1 MKKYIKP
8 IIAALIAVAFL
19 AVYLGPYE
27 YVSYFY
33 EQHHLFRY
41 TWAYVQETAHQHGI
55 WYLLTEFFIQFG
67 YYTWL
72 LAIIWAALG
81 ALTYLM
87 ATDVVRRLTGLRD
100 WLQLGAIPA
109 VYMLYSA
116 GNVDVFPVAMVK
128 TLVFTL
134 IVWIVARIVVRFVP
148 FFRNRYAKS
157 LKSQETGAWWKPLVV
172 GVVCL
177 GAYVGIGYHMSTA
190 PITIQLSPGNMR
202 ELSREDRKRQR
213 ETERIMVEAERA
225 VKAQDWDK
233 AYEICEDY
241 AKHGQRNHLM
251 AYFRAMA
258 LYHKGKL
265 LTNLL
270 DYPQSFGVNS
280 LFFPWKADGNRA
292 EFGGYIYEQL
302 GAVNSANHWAFE
314 AMVGKGETAGHLS
327 NLARYSVA
335 NGKMAQARKFIA
347 PLKHSLFYRGR
358 ARELEKMVETG
369 VVPDLRNSLADA
381 PQVPARWDNVINLGA
396 DLRYILLSDP
406 DNDMAREYIAAH
418 FLLANNLG
426 VFYKNLKEFW
436 PMPEEGYLPP
446 MVEQGLALVRMQI
459 GEAQFTADGY
469 RISPET
475 EELFRTFMTEMR
487 KGDDAYYSPEL
498 RRTYWYYVQKVSPYG
513 KELVY

>member
-1 MKKYIKP
+1 MKKYVKS
-8 IIAALIAVAFL
+8 IIAALIAIVFL
-19 AVYLGPYE
+19 TVYLGPYE

-41 TWAYVQETAHQHGI
+41 TWSYVQETAHQYGI
-55 WYLLTEFFIQFG
+55 WYLLTEFVIQFG

-81 ALTYLM
+81 VLTYLM
-87 ATDVVRRLTGLRD
+87 ATDAVRRLSGLRD
-100 WLQLGAIPA
+100 QIQLGAIPA
-109 VYMLYSA
+109 VYMLYGA
-116 GNVDVFPVAMVK
+116 GNVDKLPVSVIK
-128 TLVFTL
+128 TFVFTL
-134 IVWIVARIVVRFVP
+134 IVWFAARIIVRIVP
-148 FFRNRYAKS
+148 FLRTRYENS
-157 LKSQETGAWWKPLVV
+157 LKSQSGVWWKSLIV
-172 GVVCL
+172 GAVCV
-177 GAYVGIGYHMSTA
+177 GIYVGIGYHWSTA
-190 PITIQLSPGNMR
+190 PMTIQVSGKTR

-233 AYEICEDY
+233 TYELCENY
-241 AKHGQRNHLM
+241 AKRGERNHLM
-251 AYFRAMA
+251 SYFRSMA

-270 DYPQSFGVNS
+270 DYPQTFGVNS
-280 LFFPWKADGNRA
+280 LFFPWKADRNRA

-302 GAVNSANHWAFE
+302 GAVNAANHWAFE
-314 AMVGKGETAGHLS
+314 ALVGWGETASHLT

-335 NGKMAQARKFIA
+335 NGKPAQARKFIA
-347 PLKHSLFYRGR
+347 PLKHSLFYRAR

-369 VVPDLRNSLADA
+369 TVPDMKNSLADT
-381 PQVPARWDNVINLGA
+381 PQIPARWDNVINLGG

-406 DNDMAREYIAAH
+406 DNDMAREYIAAY

-426 VFYKNLKEFW
+426 AFYRNLQEFW
-436 PMPEEGYLPP
+436 PMPNEGYLPP

-459 GEAQFTADGY
+459 GEAQFAADGY

-475 EELFRTFMTEMR
+475 EDLFREFTTEMR
-487 KGDDAYYSPEL
+487 NGDQAHYSPVL